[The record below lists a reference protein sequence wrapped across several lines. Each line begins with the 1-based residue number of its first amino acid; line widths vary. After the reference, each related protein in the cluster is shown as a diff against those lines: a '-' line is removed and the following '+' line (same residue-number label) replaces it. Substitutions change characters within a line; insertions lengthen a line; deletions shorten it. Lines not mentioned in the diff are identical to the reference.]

1 MGDGVPT
8 IPIVKKQ
15 WLSNTVVKR
24 HSRQHGRT
32 ARIWWHY
39 GSREIIV
46 KKHIRR
52 HGKTRAKSEEL
63 ITCRG
68 RVNACNACNACN
80 ARNACNACNAH
91 THRLCKH
98 LLPKHLLQVQGMST
112 PTMRSH
118 AQCLFARVCVYA
130 CLCFFDCFVYSSS
143 CDDTLGLIPK
153 PTAELVDA
161 EPVCSIFLLN
171 FSYLQKIGG
180 AAWCWTCV
188 WHFPDTND

>member
-1 MGDGVPT
+1 MNTPLLRGTGDDGRRGPY
-8 IPIVKKQ
+8 
-15 WLSNTVVKR
+15 NTNSEKMVTQQYSSKGT
-24 HSRQHGRT
+24 HSTTRKNRT
-32 ARIWWHY
+32 HLMTLRFTL
-39 GSREIIV
+39 IV

-118 AQCLFARVCVYA
+118 AQCLFARVCVCA

-161 EPVCSIFLLN
+161 EPVCGIF
-171 FSYLQKIGG
+171 
-180 AAWCWTCV
+180 
-188 WHFPDTND
+188 FP